1 MQKHTKLYMD
11 YFNYSEGDYIPS
23 ELSGGPAVDI
33 HHIEYGRSREDK
45 IENLIALTRE
55 EHEEA
60 HEGKLTKE
68 YLKKSINNLVRMV
81 KWYHYSAQSCNSRFE
96 S

>member
-68 YLKKSINNLVRMV
+68 YLKKKHKQFSKNGEMV
-81 KWYHYSAQSCNSRFE
+81 SLQCPKL
-96 S
+96 